1 MAEEKRGGLERLS
14 IGYIIIAFA
23 VAILVGWTAGDWW
36 LVIPVMLL
44 LAGGFYVVLGFAI
57 RPSEAMLRE
66 TRRNSSYYAFWGGTL
81 GIIGSIWL
89 LNRQY
94 PGNGV
99 LLVVLFIVWVGA
111 VVMVLSFGRS
121 RPVA

>member
-1 MAEEKRGGLERLS
+1 MAEEKRGGLESLS

-23 VAILVGWTAGDWW
+23 VSVLVGWAAGDGW

-57 RPSEAMLRE
+57 RPSEEMLRE

-81 GIIGSIWL
+81 GVIGSIWL

-111 VVMVLSFGRS
+111 VVMVLSAGKP
-121 RPVA
+121 RPAS